1 MIFPLGKM
9 EFGSHWKFCF
19 LKSVCRVYITNL
31 LTKYIYNLEFS
42 VYIMPLIKLFC
53 LEFYIFEDSPD
64 LGNLPLVNFVSL
76 ITSECHSYI
85 FKNAE
90 KYRKKQDAFIKNMY
104 AKKYRKNRKIQ
115 GFSQKIWKNF
125 PIIIKQISEKRKKT
139 GKTPTLCQ

>member
-1 MIFPLGKM
+1 
-9 EFGSHWKFCF
+9 
-19 LKSVCRVYITNL
+19 
-31 LTKYIYNLEFS
+31 
-42 VYIMPLIKLFC
+42 MPLIKLFC

-76 ITSECHSYI
+76 ITSACHSYI

-104 AKKYRKNRKIQ
+104 AKH
-115 GFSQKIWKNF
+115 F
-125 PIIIKQISEKRKKT
+125 PIIIKHISEKRKKT